1 MIEFSLPQS
10 SEVNLVVYDLS
21 GRVVAELAK
30 GKFEAGNH
38 KINFDARGLAS
49 GVYFVRLKAGDF
61 VVDTSHLSV
70 REVADLII
78 KESLKAGV
86 D

>member
-1 MIEFSLPQS
+1 MIF
-10 SEVNLVVYDLS
+10 
-21 GRVVAELAK
+21 RVVSELAK

-61 VVDTSHLSV
+61 VSV
-70 REVADLII
+70 NKAML
-78 KESLKAGV
+78 LK
-86 D
+86 